1 MKLLRIKL
9 MNEEDPVQVF
19 VVAGKGQTTSSI
31 SGSLEAAGFS
41 VRIFHAGTAVLQAA
55 RDQMPTLIIFDV
67 PPLNV
72 DDDDLFRSLSAH
84 EILESTRTI
93 VLSDRDAEEDKVG
106 ALEAGADDYITKPF
120 SERELVARVRAVL
133 RSGRNL
139 HQNHVLHIGTISAD
153 LDARRVWTEGQEQHL
168 TATEFNLLV
177 HFMHNPGRTF
187 GRRELLSSVWP
198 KENNNRRVVSVYI
211 YLLRKKIEADSSKP
225 VRLITC
231 GKDGYMLVGSNGPP
245 NHAAD

>member
-1 MKLLRIKL
+1 

-19 VVAGKGQTTSSI
+19 VVADKGQTTSSI

-133 RSGRNL
+133 RSGRTL
-139 HQNHVLHIGTISAD
+139 HQNHVLHVGTISAD
-153 LDARRVWTEGQEQHL
+153 LDARRVGPKVRSNTLQQRSSICWCTSCITRAGPSDGESY
-168 TATEFNLLV
+168 FPV
-177 HFMHNPGRTF
+177 F
-187 GRRELLSSVWP
+187 G
-198 KENNNRRVVSVYI
+198 
-211 YLLRKKIEADSSKP
+211 RKKITIVGLLVSTSTFCSK
-225 VRLITC
+225 
-231 GKDGYMLVGSNGPP
+231 D
-245 NHAAD
+245 